1 MAVLFFDNYTDK
13 LSFSLT
19 TEQHKKNIIEGYCNL
34 KNLSIQ
40 QLINSINWAEENLSS
55 TSSAEPILS
64 QVISLYDITL
74 TEQQQNTI
82 FSASLK
88 NHNHL
93 FSFYMLRAFNN
104 INPHKISSF
113 FDSYINMCEII
124 NFNKDDVNKAL
135 GNISILSRHFS
146 NDSLTYEQKS
156 SFVNITTMALLLAWE
171 ISPEI
176 NTQNIIDNIDFSY
189 MDFNNNIKHFN
200 SYIFPIFTD
209 STKLNPLI
217 FSLFF
222 SENSFHDITQ
232 KINFAFPLE
241 VKIADYFSNYEYT
254 KEYKILYQMTT
265 NMEKID
271 FLKKSDIKESL
282 SNNKTFLHYLLPHSY
297 KKGSIETINN
307 YLNKG
312 AKTHARDSQNKTAL
326 DILFSLDRNLLMN
339 KILIN
344 LFQSDF
350 LSKTPSYE
358 LKQDKKKFK
367 NQPEYMFNLKIF
379 EERLILNK
387 NINHLNEHVEDKS
400 IIKSSTKRL

>member
-1 MAVLFFDNYTDK
+1 MAVLFFDNYSDK
-13 LSFSLT
+13 FSFSLK
-19 TEQHKKNIIEGYCNL
+19 TEQHKKNIIDAYCNL

-40 QLINSINWAEENLSS
+40 QLISSINWAEENLSS

-74 TEQQQNTI
+74 TEQQQNAI
-82 FSASLK
+82 FSESLK
-88 NHNHL
+88 KHNHL
-93 FSFYMLRAFNN
+93 FSFYMIKSFND
-104 INPHKISSF
+104 IDSHKISAF
-113 FDSYINMCEII
+113 FDSYINMSEII
-124 NFNKDDVNKAL
+124 NFNKDEVNKVL
-135 GNISILSRHFS
+135 DNISILSKHFS
-146 NDSLTYEQKS
+146 DDTLTYKQKS
-156 SFVNITTMALLLAWE
+156 SFVNITVMALLLAWE
-171 ISPEI
+171 INPEI

-200 SYIFPIFTD
+200 SYIFPIFPD

-222 SENSFHDITQ
+222 SENSFYDITQ
-232 KINFAFPLE
+232 KLNFTFPLE
-241 VKIADYFSNYEYT
+241 EKIADYFSSFEHV
-254 KEYKILYQMTT
+254 KGYKTLYQITT

-326 DILFSLDRNLLMN
+326 DILFSQDRNLLMN

-367 NQPEYMFNLKIF
+367 DQPEYMFNLKIF

-387 NINHLNEHVEDKS
+387 NISNLNEYVEDKS
-400 IIKSSTKRL
+400 IIKSSKRL